1 MSSGRKRD
9 IRMPAPYLRRIWLDP
24 ARVPDREAYPFCLP
38 FLHDDFEL
46 SFDTAITIIVGEN
59 GTGKST
65 LLEGVAVLAG
75 YDEAG
80 GGKGYRPVDHSNA
93 LEKMGGSLSKALR
106 AGWLPKI
113 TNGWF
118 FRAESFFSV
127 ARYLDE
133 ANRPMPDVPGGAQPD
148 FLSHSHGEGFL
159 RFFEERCQRQGIF
172 IFDEPESALSPARQ
186 IEFLKLLRRME
197 DSTICQVIMATHSP
211 VLMAY
216 PNARLLRLSKY
227 GLEPVTV
234 EQTDHYKVMRA
245 FCDDPAGFVQAAIV
259 E

>member
-1 MSSGRKRD
+1 MSSRGKRN
-9 IRMPAPYLRRIWLDP
+9 INLPAPYLKRLWIEPTLI
-24 ARVPDREAYPFCLP
+24 PDRDAYPFCLP
-38 FLHDDFEL
+38 FLQDDFSL
-46 SFDTAITIIVGEN
+46 SFDRAVTIIVGEN

-65 LLEGVAVLAG
+65 LLEGIGVLAG

-80 GGKGYRPVDHSNA
+80 GGKGYATVDHSWA
-93 LEKMGGSLSKALR
+93 MEKMGGQLSSALR
-106 AGWLPKI
+106 ASWLPKI

-127 ARYLDE
+127 ARYLDQM
-133 ANRPMPDVPGGAQPD
+133 ALQYPMGGGPPPD

-186 IEFLKLLRRME
+186 MEFLKLMRRME
-197 DSTICQVIMATHSP
+197 ESGICQIIMATHSP

-216 PNARLLRLSKY
+216 PGARLLRLSKY

-234 EQTDHYKVMRA
+234 KDTDHYKVMRE
-245 FCDDPAGFVQAAIV
+245 FCDDPAGFVEAAIA

>member
-1 MSSGRKRD
+1 MASRRNKP
-9 IRMPAPYLRRIWLDP
+9 INLPAPYLKRIWLEP
-24 ARVPDREAYPFCLP
+24 SRIANREAYPFCLP
-38 FLHDDFEL
+38 LLRDDFEL
-46 SFDTAITIIVGEN
+46 SFDKAITIIVGEN

-65 LLEGVAVLAG
+65 LLEGIAVLAG

-80 GGKGYRPVDHSNA
+80 GGKGYMTVDHSWA
-93 LEKMGGSLSKALR
+93 LEKMGGRLSSALR
-106 AGWLPKI
+106 ASWLPKI

-127 ARYLDE
+127 ARYLDK
-133 ANRPMPDVPGGAQPD
+133 AARDAGQVGPD

-186 IEFLKLLRRME
+186 IEFLKLLRRMDE
-197 DSTICQVIMATHSP
+197 SRICQVIMATHAP
-211 VLMAY
+211 LLMAY
-216 PNARLLRLSKY
+216 PNARLLRLGKY
-227 GLEPVTV
+227 GLEPTTV
-234 EQTDHYKVMRA
+234 EQTDHYRVMRE
-245 FCDDPAGFVQAAIV
+245 FCDDPRGFVEATLA